1 MDPDLFA
8 RINGLAGRE
17 RVLDILSVA
26 LSRFGNSL
34 LLVALCLIWF
44 LPTTDTKREQRQ
56 RLVLIAAIGA
66 PKSLLFNQILVRTGN
81 SPRSLPDQ
89 SAPPLFW
96 PSPD

>member
-66 PKSLLFNQILVRTGN
+66 ASSLIFNQIL
-81 SPRSLPDQ
+81 LPIWNPPPPFPAQ
-89 SAPPLFW
+89 AAPLFLL
-96 PSPD
+96 PAH